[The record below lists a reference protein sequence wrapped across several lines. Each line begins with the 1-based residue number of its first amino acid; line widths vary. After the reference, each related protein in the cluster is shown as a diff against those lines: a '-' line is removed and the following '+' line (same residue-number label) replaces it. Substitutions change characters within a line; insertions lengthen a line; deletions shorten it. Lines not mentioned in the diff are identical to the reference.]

1 MKEYKHGNVT
11 VRIHGKPDQ
20 EKLKKA
26 VEEFAKAN
34 YEYLFPEQKEKGLVS
49 PNPSDL
55 NTL

>member
-20 EKLKKA
+20 ERLKKA

-34 YEYLFPEQKEKGLVS
+34 YEYLYPAEKEKGL
-49 PNPSDL
+49 
-55 NTL
+55 

>member
-26 VEEFAKAN
+26 VQEFVKAN
-34 YEYLFPEQKEKGLVS
+34 YQHIVSAEKEKGL
-49 PNPSDL
+49 
-55 NTL
+55 

>member
-34 YEYLFPEQKEKGLVS
+34 YEYLLSRTKGKGLVS
-49 PNPSDL
+49 PNPL
-55 NTL
+55 NR

>member
-1 MKEYKHGNVT
+1 MKKYKHGNVT

-34 YEYLFPEQKEKGLVS
+34 YEYLFPEQKEKGLQALIL
-49 PNPSDL
+49 P
-55 NTL
+55 T

>member
-11 VRIHGKPDQ
+11 VRIHDKPDQ

-34 YEYLFPEQKEKGLVS
+34 YEYLYPTEQKEKGL
-49 PNPSDL
+49 
-55 NTL
+55 